1 MAARAK
7 RKKQTSNRLR
17 GHGTPQPPPSNRSL
31 DIQYIA
37 ESDAAA
43 GIIGP
48 ALGAGAASAEGAFGD
63 TLVGTLN
70 EALSLHQADNLAAA
84 KALYERALQIAPDH
98 PNALHHLG
106 ILHYQSGDHERAIE
120 LIGRALT
127 MMPDHAAA
135 HSNLGAAY
143 LALGRIKD
151 AEASFRRAIELNPE
165 FAEAHSNL
173 AAVLDDLGRRDD
185 AFAAYR
191 AAHRVAPNV
200 PRFVKRLADLYL
212 AHEQFDDAEDWFR
225 RFLAMAEDDGEVNS
239 NLGYVLERRGQLEEA
254 ETYYRK
260 AVALCPQ
267 SPEINN
273 NLATL
278 LLRLDRGDEAG
289 PFFDRA
295 LRANPE
301 KWQDLANLA
310 GTYVNRRDI
319 ERAIP
324 IYEQLVAVQPDNAR
338 VFNDYGVALVVA
350 GRPSEA
356 TPLFEKALALK
367 EDYPDAWNNYGSNL
381 LNLGRRTE
389 AIDAFKKV
397 LAHQPRSIQAH
408 INLCL
413 ALAFENRTDEAYLY
427 AQATVHLETFRPGHY
442 SNPHKVFRG
451 VCDFD
456 AIEALGDLWEA
467 NEQIKTADF
476 SANFLEM
483 LVFTETE
490 DQIERLARLHRRW
503 YRDVVRPTIKN
514 PLPPPEVNGRTGK
527 IRIGIMSSD
536 LRQHSVAK
544 FVLPVLQNYDRDR
557 FEIYCYSPVESPG
570 DPVQQLIRGLV
581 KEFRVVQNRPDRE
594 FADVIRADA
603 IDILFELNGFTK
615 DTKLKVLAYKPAP
628 VQIYWLGY
636 PFTTGIEEIDYVLLD
651 PNVKPV
657 NDSWM
662 VEKPLLM
669 PESWVCFGSF
679 TEEPI
684 SETLPVERTGM
695 ITFGSL
701 NNPYKLTRE
710 VIALWS
716 RVMNEVPNSRFLY
729 VRPECHAMMLIANLT
744 KEFERNGISR
754 ERLYFVNNRAAPI
767 SHLSYYDDIDITL
780 DTWPLTGGTTTAD
793 TLWMGT
799 PVVSK
804 YGRSMHQRLSY
815 SMLKSVGLEGLCVQT
830 DDDYVNAAVA
840 LANDFDSLRLLR
852 HELRRSVRESAL
864 GRAEDYARAFCDLM
878 SEVAAR
884 HGLR

>member
-7 RKKQTSNRLR
+7 RQKHASKRSSGHGNMERSNR
-17 GHGTPQPPPSNRSL
+17 
-31 DIQYIA
+31 
-37 ESDAAA
+37 AAA
-43 GIIGP
+43 LQASVGPDATAQAIGP
-48 ALGAGAASAEGAFGD
+48 APDAPADPGGGAFGD
-63 TLVGTLN
+63 TLVGILN
-70 EALSLHQADNLAAA
+70 EALAQHQAGDLAAA
-84 KALYERALQIAPDH
+84 EALYDRALQIAPDH

-106 ILHYQSGDHERAIE
+106 IIHHQRGDHDRAVD
-120 LIGRALT
+120 LIGRAIAL
-127 MMPDHAAA
+127 MPDYAGAYSNLAAA
-135 HSNLGAAY
+135 Y
-143 LALGRIKD
+143 IALGRLKD
-151 AEASFRRAIELNPE
+151 AESSLRRAIELNPE

-173 AAVLDDLGRRDD
+173 AAVLNDLGRRDD

-191 AAHRVAPNV
+191 AAHRAAPNV

-212 AHEQFDDAEDWFR
+212 EHEQFDDAEDWFR
-225 RFLAMAEDDGEVNS
+225 RFLAVAEDDGEVNS
-239 NLGYVLERRGQLEEA
+239 NLGYVLERRGHLEEA

-260 AVALCPQ
+260 AVALCPE

-278 LLRLDRGDEAG
+278 LVLLDRADEAG

-350 GRPSEA
+350 GRPGDA
-356 TPLFEKALALK
+356 TPMFEKALALK

-381 LNLGRRTE
+381 LNLGRRIE

-413 ALAFENRTDEAYLY
+413 ALAFENRTDEAYMY

-490 DQIERLARLHRRW
+490 DQIERLSRLHGRW
-503 YRDVVRPTIKN
+503 YRDVVRPMVKN
-514 PLPPPEVNGRTGK
+514 PLPPPEVSGRTGK
-527 IRIGIMSSD
+527 ICIGIMSSD

-570 DPVQQLIRGLV
+570 DPIQQRIKGLV
-581 KEFRVVQNRPDRE
+581 KEFRVVQNKPDRE
-594 FADVIRADA
+594 FAEVIRADA

-636 PFTTGIEEIDYVLLD
+636 PFTTGIEEIDYILLD

-684 SETLPVERTGM
+684 SDALPVERTGM

-729 VRPECHAMMLIANLT
+729 VRPECHAMMLVANLT

-804 YGRSMHQRLSY
+804 YGQSMHQRLSY